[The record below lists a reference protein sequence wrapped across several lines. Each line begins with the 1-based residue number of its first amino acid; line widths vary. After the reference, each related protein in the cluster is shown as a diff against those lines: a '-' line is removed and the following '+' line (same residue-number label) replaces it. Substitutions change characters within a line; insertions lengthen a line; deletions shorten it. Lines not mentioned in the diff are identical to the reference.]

1 MSNGFPLHIG
11 KLLVILGV
19 VLVVLGLLLM
29 AGSKS
34 SFWGLGKL
42 PGDFTY
48 RGKHT
53 TFYFPLATCAILSV
67 IITLVLWLVSHFTR
81 R

>member
-1 MSNGFPLHIG
+1 MSNGFPMQIG
-11 KLLVILGV
+11 KLLVVLGV
-19 VLVVLGLLLM
+19 ALLVVGLLLM
-29 AGSKS
+29 AGSKF

-42 PGDFTY
+42 PGDLTY

-53 TFYFPLATCAILSV
+53 TFYFPLATCVVLSV
-67 IITLVLWLVSHFTR
+67 IITVVLWLISHFTR